1 MNVTKVLTKDYEN
14 MTLGE
19 RGKNK
24 ANSKPNKPNFP
35 DDQMN
40 VSGIITKDYENK
52 SNWTLDENKPNTK
65 PIQTQS
71 NPISPPPA
79 AKYTQYKP
87 NQTQFQRQ
95 KMLPLMTINGR
106 RAERLQFTGCGG
118 RFLLTKQAFFYSI
131 ILLESNIYNRLW
143 LFELSEKK
151 PPISRKK
158 LATEE
163 TDDIIGISKLKNSNA
178 VWQGD
183 FLGDSLM
190 LNRKAIT
197 TILAVTVFAVS
208 IGFGQGLE
216 DNWNDFLHYTK
227 IARFDLAKGYAQRVL
242 DSSPDPVELL
252 ALSEANPEGYA
263 ILQRVVDVAPDAGLV
278 EVSRKVLALIEDGK
292 FIRRSDPKVIV
303 GEIKRLS
310 SGTERGWLIAVKRL
324 SNAGEYAIP
333 FMLDAIADDSREEE
347 WEDIKLALPEIG
359 RDAIRPL
366 AAALQTENT
375 TLKADIIKALGGIR
389 YPQSLGYLKYIVEKD
404 TSTDL
409 RNHATQSI
417 KQIDPK
423 ALTVPA
429 APLFY
434 RLAEG
439 YYYHAESL
447 APTEDAK
454 FANIWFWDPVG
465 QRLLREK
472 VDRSYFNELM
482 AMRAC
487 EWALKAD
494 AGFGWSIGLWQAAY
508 FKAES
513 AGIKMP
519 NYFGPGHADAMTYAT
534 TAGPEYLHQALG
546 RAIKDLN
553 AYVALGAIEALAT
566 IAGER
571 SLLFR
576 IGAAQPLVHALS
588 FNDKAV
594 KYSAAI
600 AIAAAGPKEKFPES
614 KLVVANLAEALGE
627 TGENTD
633 LDNEWVAEDYAVRAA
648 KVMLK
653 LVETRNRVIDLSAAQ
668 AAVIGATKDSRADI
682 QMLAGRILAYL
693 DSPDAQRAIAA
704 MALDENNAIDVRISA
719 FNSLAVSAKVNANLL
734 DVAMIDAVYSLVSS
748 QQADPELRSAAARAY
763 GSLNLP
769 SQKVKDLV
777 LDQAKS

>member
-1 MNVTKVLTKDYEN
+1 
-14 MTLGE
+14 
-19 RGKNK
+19 
-24 ANSKPNKPNFP
+24 
-35 DDQMN
+35 
-40 VSGIITKDYENK
+40 
-52 SNWTLDENKPNTK
+52 
-65 PIQTQS
+65 
-71 NPISPPPA
+71 
-79 AKYTQYKP
+79 
-87 NQTQFQRQ
+87 
-95 KMLPLMTINGR
+95 
-106 RAERLQFTGCGG
+106 
-118 RFLLTKQAFFYSI
+118 
-131 ILLESNIYNRLW
+131 
-143 LFELSEKK
+143 
-151 PPISRKK
+151 
-158 LATEE
+158 
-163 TDDIIGISKLKNSNA
+163 
-178 VWQGD
+178 
-183 FLGDSLM
+183 M

-197 TILAVTVFAVS
+197 AILAVTVFAVS
-208 IGFGQGLE
+208 IGFGQSLE
-216 DNWNDFLHYTK
+216 DDWNDFLHYTK
-227 IARFDLAKGYAQRVL
+227 IGRFDLAKGYAQRVL
-242 DSSPDPVELL
+242 DSSPAPVELL

-263 ILQRVVDVAPDAGLV
+263 ILQRVVDVAPDEGLV
-278 EVSRKVLALIEDGK
+278 EVSRKVLDVIEQGK
-292 FIRRSDPKVIV
+292 FIRRSDPKIIIE
-303 GEIKRLS
+303 EIKRLS
-310 SGTERGWLIAVKRL
+310 TTERGWLTAVKRL
-324 SNAGEYAIP
+324 RNAGEYAIP
-333 FMLDAIADDSREEE
+333 FMLDAITDDSRKEE
-347 WEDIKLALPEIG
+347 WPDIKRALPRIG

-375 TLKADIIKALGGIR
+375 ALKAEIIKALGGIR
-389 YPQSLGYLKYIVEKD
+389 YPQSLGYLKYVVEKD
-404 TSTDL
+404 VSADL

-417 KQIDPK
+417 RRIDPA
-423 ALTVPA
+423 ALEVQA
-429 APLFY
+429 ARLFY
-434 RLAEG
+434 RLAES

-447 APTEDAK
+447 APAEDEK

-472 VDRSYFNELM
+472 VDSSFFNELM

-513 AGIKMP
+513 AGIEMP
-519 NYFGPGHADAMTYAT
+519 NYFGTGHADAMTYAT

-553 AYVALGAIEALAT
+553 AYVALGAVEALAKT
-566 IAGER
+566 AGER
-571 SLLFR
+571 LLLFR
-576 IGAAQPLVHALS
+576 IDAAQPLVLALS

-600 AIAAAGPKEKFPES
+600 AIAAAGPKQKFPES

-633 LDNEWVAEDYAVRAA
+633 LTNEWVAEDYAVRAA

-668 AAVIGATKDSRADI
+668 TAVIGATKGSRADI

-704 MALDENNAIDVRISA
+704 MALDETKAMDVRISA

-734 DVAMIDAVYSLVSS
+734 DVATIDAVYSLVSS